1 MEISVFFISSL
12 MIEHLDMTFDENA
25 LWKEQGSYIPRETR
39 QTPESSP
46 TCDTVMLHFLASS
59 SLASSLG

>member
-1 MEISVFFISSL
+1 MVLLVVLQRLGLLLCYNYYYYYYYFFQICVFRLF
-12 MIEHLDMTFDENA
+12 
-25 LWKEQGSYIPRETR
+25 
-39 QTPESSP
+39 